1 VGRSALARWA
11 VDATSVGAAVGVLL
25 VVGPRPFGD
34 PPAGPGTTASLT
46 LTWAAVAAA
55 LLVVAIATY
64 ARRPPRATGAGG
76 VALALVIAGLAS
88 VDTSPVIRVAAVA
101 AGAAFVLAVA
111 NFVGVVLETRS
122 RAAFVIVGAATIVA
136 VAARVTVRD
145 PFRDLWC
152 APYCRDNP
160 LLVAARADWVVAA
173 DRMLAA
179 VALGW
184 CVLAVVQ
191 VARSRLSVWSRSSA
205 ALGVAAVAIGSLIA
219 LSEPGWTTWSDPSA
233 WVPGSV
239 PATLIPAFLLAAHP
253 HLQVW
258 RTRVQARTLSAAL
271 ADTLQPDGVAERLQ
285 RAVHDPS
292 IRLLFLT
299 ASGTYL
305 GPDGVLAERDSRQ
318 AATKLDLDGEAI
330 VLIEHRP
337 RSRGQLAAA
346 LTPAVTVAVENERLR
361 VLASAELAELRAS
374 RRRIVERADA
384 ARRRLE
390 RDLHDGAQQR
400 LLLLGMELARAAESA
415 DDGQR
420 ERYRAAIHHT
430 RDALAELR
438 ELVHDQIPPVL
449 DELGLVEAIRSL
461 AETSPIPLVIDVEPS
476 SLHRPPAAV
485 ERAIYRL
492 GRSMMEDGKS
502 AGASKVSIRLTDEGG
517 QFTAILKHDAAHTI
531 DPTDDED
538 RVGAA
543 GGRLLITTGPDGVEY
558 VASFP

>member
-1 VGRSALARWA
+1 M
-11 VDATSVGAAVGVLL
+11 
-25 VVGPRPFGD
+25 
-34 PPAGPGTTASLT
+34 
-46 LTWAAVAAA
+46 WAAVASAVT
-55 LLVVAIATY
+55 VVAVAAY
-64 ARRPPRATGAGG
+64 ARRPPQATGAGG

-101 AGAAFVLAVA
+101 AEAAFVLAVA

-122 RAAFVIVGAATIVA
+122 RPAFVIVGAATIVA

-160 LLVAARADWVVAA
+160 LLVAAHPDWAVAA
-173 DRMLAA
+173 DRTLAV

-205 ALGVAAVAIGSLIA
+205 ALGVAGIAAGSLIA
-219 LSEPGWTTWSDPSA
+219 LTEPGRTTWSDPSA
-233 WVPGSV
+233 WVPMSV
-239 PATLIPAFLLAAHP
+239 PATLVPAFLLAAHP
-253 HLQVW
+253 HLRAW
-258 RTRVQARTLSAAL
+258 RTRAQARTLSAAL
-271 ADTLQPDGVAERLQ
+271 ADALQPDGVAERLQ
-285 RAVHDPS
+285 RALHDPS
-292 IRLLFLT
+292 IRLLFVS

-305 GPDGVLAERDSRQ
+305 GPDGEPANRDSRH
-318 AATKLDLDGEAI
+318 AATTVDRDGEAI
-330 VLIEHRP
+330 VLIEHSP

-346 LTPAVTVAVENERLR
+346 LTPAVTVAIENERLR
-361 VLASAELAELRAS
+361 VLASAEVAELRAS
-374 RRRIVERADA
+374 RRRIVERADT

-400 LLLLGMELARAAESA
+400 LLLLGIELARAAENT
-415 DDGQR
+415 DDDQR
-420 ERYRAAIHHT
+420 EHYQAAIHHT

-461 AETSPIPLVIDVEPS
+461 AETSPIPLLVDIEPAS
-476 SLHRPPAAV
+476 PHRAPAAV
-485 ERAIYRL
+485 EHAIYRL
-492 GRSMMEDGKS
+492 ARSMIDDGKS
-502 AGASKVSIRLTDEGG
+502 AGASKVSIRLTENGG

-543 GGRLLITTGPDGVEY
+543 GGRLGVTTAPDGVEY